1 VIKVALTGGI
11 GSGKSAA
18 GDFFE
23 DLGAVVVDADQLAR
37 DVIERGTDG
46 FDELVATFGDEI
58 LTNGILDRSKLGQIV
73 FADPGARKTLEGI
86 IHPRVAEAFDEI
98 IEDSPEDAVII
109 YQIPILIETIE
120 KMGQDRFD
128 YIITV
133 EATLENR
140 ISRLKGRGLKGYEIE
155 ARMKVQA
162 TDEQRA
168 AIADLVFNN
177 DGDMDQLLRQVENV
191 YEDVLLPRAKASA
204 S

>member
-1 VIKVALTGGI
+1 MIKVALTGGI

-73 FADPGARKTLEGI
+73 FADPNARKTLEEI
-86 IHPRVAEAFDEI
+86 IHPRVAEAFEEI
-98 IEDSPEDAVII
+98 VQSSPADSVIV
-109 YQIPILIETIE
+109 YQIPILVET
-120 KMGQDRFD
+120 KGQDRFD
-128 YIITV
+128 YIITI

-140 ISRLKGRGLKGYEIE
+140 TARLKNLGLKGYEID
-155 ARMKVQA
+155 ARMKAQA
-162 TDEQRA
+162 TDVERA
-168 AIADLVFNN
+168 AIADAVFKN
-177 DGDMDQLLRQVENV
+177 DGDLDQLLRQVENI
-191 YEDVLLPRAKASA
+191 YEDVLLPRARANIS
-204 S
+204 

>member
-73 FADPGARKTLEGI
+73 FADPNARKTLEEI
-86 IHPRVAEAFDEI
+86 IHPRVAEAFEEI
-98 IEDSPEDAVII
+98 VQSSPADSVII
-109 YQIPILIETIE
+109 YQIPILVET
-120 KMGQDRFD
+120 KGQDRFD

-140 ISRLKGRGLKGYEIE
+140 ISRLKNRGLKGYEIE

-162 TDEQRA
+162 TDEERA

-191 YEDVLLPRAKASA
+191 YEDILLPRAKAS
-204 S
+204 SS

>member
-73 FADPGARKTLEGI
+73 FADLNARKTLEEI
-86 IHPRVAEAFDEI
+86 IHPRVAEAFEEI
-98 IEDSPEDAVII
+98 VQSSPADSVIV
-109 YQIPILIETIE
+109 YQIPILVET
-120 KMGQDRFD
+120 KGQDRFD

-140 ISRLKGRGLKGYEIE
+140 TARLKNRGLKGYEIDS
-155 ARMKVQA
+155 RMKAQA
-162 TDEQRA
+162 SDSERA
-168 AIADLVFNN
+168 AIADAVFKN
-177 DGDMDQLLRQVENV
+177 DGDLDQLLRQVENI
-191 YEDVLLPRAKASA
+191 YEDVLLPRARANIS
-204 S
+204 

>member
-58 LTNGILDRSKLGQIV
+58 LTNGFLDRSKLGQIV
-73 FADPGARKTLEGI
+73 FADPDARKTLEEI
-86 IHPRVAEAFDEI
+86 IHPRVAEAFEEI
-98 IEDSPEDAVII
+98 VQESPKDSVIV
-109 YQIPILIETIE
+109 YQIPILVET
-120 KMGQDRFD
+120 KGQDRFD
-128 YIITV
+128 YVITV
-133 EATLENR
+133 EASLENR
-140 ISRLKGRGLKGYEIE
+140 ISRLKNRGLKGYEIE
-155 ARMKVQA
+155 ARMRVQA

-168 AIADLVFNN
+168 EIADSVLKN
-177 DGDMDQLLRQVENV
+177 DGDLDSLLRQVENI
-191 YEDVLLPRAKASA
+191 YEDVLLPRAKANVS
-204 S
+204 

>member
-1 VIKVALTGGI
+1 MIKVALTGGI

-46 FDELVATFGDEI
+46 FDELVATFGDGI

-73 FADPGARKTLEGI
+73 FADPDARKTLEGI

-98 IEDSPEDAVII
+98 IEDSPDDAVII
-109 YQIPILIETIE
+109 YQIPILVET
-120 KMGQDRFD
+120 KGQDRFD
-128 YIITV
+128 YVITV
-133 EATLENR
+133 EASLENR
-140 ISRLKGRGLKGYEIE
+140 ISRLKNRGLKGYEIE

-162 TDEQRA
+162 TDEERA

-177 DGDMDQLLRQVENV
+177 DGDMDQLLRQVENI

>member
-98 IEDSPEDAVII
+98 IEDSPDDAVII
-109 YQIPILIETIE
+109 YQIPILVET
-120 KMGQDRFD
+120 KGQDRFD
-128 YIITV
+128 YVITV
-133 EATLENR
+133 EASLENR
-140 ISRLKGRGLKGYEIE
+140 ISRLKNRGLKGYEIE

-162 TDEQRA
+162 TDEERA

-177 DGDMDQLLRQVENV
+177 DGDMDQLLRQVENI

>member
-23 DLGAVVVDADQLAR
+23 DLGAVVVDADQLSR

-46 FDELVATFGDEI
+46 FDELVANFGDEI

-73 FADPGARKTLEGI
+73 FADPKARKTLEEI
-86 IHPRVAEAFDEI
+86 IHPRVAEAFEEI
-98 IEDSPEDAVII
+98 VEESPADAVII
-109 YQIPILIETIE
+109 YQIPILVET
-120 KMGQDRFD
+120 KGQDRFD

-140 ISRLKGRGLKGYEIE
+140 TARLKNRGLKGYEIE
-155 ARMKVQA
+155 ARLKAQA
-162 TDEQRA
+162 SDAERA
-168 AIADLVFNN
+168 AIADAVFNN
-177 DGDMDQLLRQVENV
+177 DGDLDQLLRQVENI
-191 YEDVLLPRAKASA
+191 YEDILLPRARASA

>member
-23 DLGAVVVDADQLAR
+23 DLGAVVVDADQLSR

-73 FADPGARKTLEGI
+73 FADPAARKTLEAI

-109 YQIPILIETIE
+109 YQIPILVET
-120 KMGQDRFD
+120 KSQDRFD
-128 YIITV
+128 YVITV

-140 ISRLKGRGLKGYEIE
+140 ISRLKNRGLKGYEIE
-155 ARMKVQA
+155 ARMKAQA

-168 AIADLVFNN
+168 EIADLIFKN
-177 DGDMDQLLRQVENV
+177 DGDLDSLLRQVENV
-191 YEDVLLPRAKASA
+191 YEDVLLPRARANIS
-204 S
+204 

>member
-1 VIKVALTGGI
+1 MIKVALTGGI

-73 FADPGARKTLEGI
+73 FADPNARKTLEEI
-86 IHPRVAEAFDEI
+86 IHPRVAEAFEEI
-98 IEDSPEDAVII
+98 VQSSPADSVIV
-109 YQIPILIETIE
+109 YQIPILVET
-120 KMGQDRFD
+120 KGQDRFD

-140 ISRLKGRGLKGYEIE
+140 TARLKNRGLKGYEID
-155 ARMKVQA
+155 ARMKAQA
-162 TDEQRA
+162 TDVERA
-168 AIADLVFNN
+168 AIADAVFKN
-177 DGDMDQLLRQVENV
+177 DGDLDQLLRQVENI
-191 YEDVLLPRAKASA
+191 YEDILLPRARANIS
-204 S
+204 

>member
-23 DLGAVVVDADQLAR
+23 DLGAVVVDADQLSR

-73 FADPGARKTLEGI
+73 FADPKARKTLEEI
-86 IHPRVAEAFDEI
+86 IHPRVAEAFEEI
-98 IEDSPEDAVII
+98 VEESPADAVII
-109 YQIPILIETIE
+109 YQIPILVET
-120 KMGQDRFD
+120 KGQDRFD

-140 ISRLKGRGLKGYEIE
+140 TARLKNRGLKGYEIE
-155 ARMKVQA
+155 ARLKAQA
-162 TDEQRA
+162 SDAERA
-168 AIADLVFNN
+168 AIADAVFNN
-177 DGDMDQLLRQVENV
+177 DGDLDQLLRQVENI
-191 YEDVLLPRAKASA
+191 YEDVLLPRARASA

>member
-23 DLGAVVVDADQLAR
+23 DLGAVVVDADQLSR

-73 FADPGARKTLEGI
+73 FADPKARKTLEEI
-86 IHPRVAEAFDEI
+86 IHPRVAEAFEEI
-98 IEDSPEDAVII
+98 VEESPADAVIV
-109 YQIPILIETIE
+109 YQIPILVET
-120 KMGQDRFD
+120 KGQDRFD

-140 ISRLKGRGLKGYEIE
+140 TARLKNRGLKGYEIE
-155 ARMKVQA
+155 ARLKAQA
-162 TDEQRA
+162 SDAERA
-168 AIADLVFNN
+168 AIADAVFNN
-177 DGDMDQLLRQVENV
+177 DGDLDQLLRQVENI
-191 YEDVLLPRAKASA
+191 YEDILLPRARASA
-204 S
+204 I

>member
-1 VIKVALTGGI
+1 MIKVALTGGI

-98 IEDSPEDAVII
+98 IEDSPDDAVII
-109 YQIPILIETIE
+109 YQIPILVET
-120 KMGQDRFD
+120 KGQDRFD

-140 ISRLKGRGLKGYEIE
+140 ISRLKNRGLKGYEIE

-162 TDEQRA
+162 TDEERA
-168 AIADLVFNN
+168 AIADQVFNN

-191 YEDVLLPRAKASA
+191 YEDILLPRAKAS
-204 S
+204 SS

>member
-1 VIKVALTGGI
+1 MIKVALTGGI

-23 DLGAVVVDADQLAR
+23 DLGAVVVDADQLSR

-73 FADPGARKTLEGI
+73 FADPKARKTLEEI
-86 IHPRVAEAFDEI
+86 IHPRVAEAFEEI
-98 IEDSPEDAVII
+98 IEESSADAVII
-109 YQIPILIETIE
+109 YQIPILVET
-120 KMGQDRFD
+120 KGQDRFD

-140 ISRLKGRGLKGYEIE
+140 TARLKNRGLKGYEIE
-155 ARMKVQA
+155 ARLKAQA
-162 TDEQRA
+162 SDAERA
-168 AIADLVFNN
+168 AIADAVFNN
-177 DGDMDQLLRQVENV
+177 DGDLDQLLRQVENI
-191 YEDVLLPRAKASA
+191 YEDVLLPRARASA

>member
-73 FADPGARKTLEGI
+73 FADPNARKTLEEI
-86 IHPRVAEAFDEI
+86 IHPRVAEAFEEI
-98 IEDSPEDAVII
+98 VQSSPADSVIV
-109 YQIPILIETIE
+109 YQIPILVET
-120 KMGQDRFD
+120 KGQDRFD
-128 YIITV
+128 YIITI

-140 ISRLKGRGLKGYEIE
+140 TARLKNRGLKGYEID
-155 ARMKVQA
+155 ARMKAQA
-162 TDEQRA
+162 TDVERA
-168 AIADLVFNN
+168 AIADAVFKN
-177 DGDMDQLLRQVENV
+177 DGDLDQLLRQVENI
-191 YEDVLLPRAKASA
+191 YEDVLLPRARANIS
-204 S
+204 

>member
-1 VIKVALTGGI
+1 MIKVALTGGI

-58 LTNGILDRSKLGQIV
+58 LTNGILDRSKLGQVV
-73 FADPGARKTLEGI
+73 FSDPGARKTLEAI

-98 IEDSPEDAVII
+98 VEVSPEDAVII
-109 YQIPILIETIE
+109 YQIPILVET
-120 KMGQDRFD
+120 KGQDRFD
-128 YIITV
+128 YVITV
-133 EATLENR
+133 EASLENR
-140 ISRLKGRGLKGYEIE
+140 ISRLKSRGLKGYEIE
-155 ARMKVQA
+155 ARIKVQA

-168 AIADLVFNN
+168 EIADLIFKN
-177 DGDMDQLLRQVENV
+177 DGDLDSLLRQVENV
-191 YEDVLLPRAKASA
+191 YEDVLLPRARANIS
-204 S
+204 

>member
-1 VIKVALTGGI
+1 MIKVALTGGI

-86 IHPRVAEAFDEI
+86 IHPRVAEAFDEL
-98 IEDSPEDAVII
+98 IEDSPDDAVII
-109 YQIPILIETIE
+109 YQIPILVET
-120 KMGQDRFD
+120 KGQDRFD
-128 YIITV
+128 YVITV

-140 ISRLKGRGLKGYEIE
+140 ISRLKNRGLKGYEIE

-162 TDEQRA
+162 TDEERA

>member
-73 FADPGARKTLEGI
+73 FADPNARKTLEEI
-86 IHPRVAEAFDEI
+86 IHPRVAEAFEEI
-98 IEDSPEDAVII
+98 VKSSPADSVII
-109 YQIPILIETIE
+109 YQIPILVET
-120 KMGQDRFD
+120 KGQDRFD

-140 ISRLKGRGLKGYEIE
+140 TARLKNRGLKSYEID
-155 ARMKVQA
+155 ARMKAQA
-162 TDEQRA
+162 SDSERA
-168 AIADLVFNN
+168 AIADAVFKN
-177 DGDMDQLLRQVENV
+177 DGDLDQLLRQVENI
-191 YEDVLLPRAKASA
+191 YEDVLLPRARANIS
-204 S
+204 

>member
-1 VIKVALTGGI
+1 MIKVALTGGI

-73 FADPGARKTLEGI
+73 FADPDARKTLEAI

-98 IEDSPEDAVII
+98 IEDSPEDAVVI
-109 YQIPILIETIE
+109 YQIPILVET
-120 KMGQDRFD
+120 KGQDRFD
-128 YIITV
+128 YVITV

-140 ISRLKGRGLKGYEIE
+140 ISRLKNRGLKGYEIE
-155 ARMKVQA
+155 ARMKSQA

-168 AIADLVFNN
+168 EIADLIFKN
-177 DGDMDQLLRQVENV
+177 DGDLDSLLRQVENV
-191 YEDVLLPRAKASA
+191 YEDVLLPRARANIS
-204 S
+204 

>member
-1 VIKVALTGGI
+1 MIKVALTGGI

-23 DLGAVVVDADQLAR
+23 DLGAVVVDADQLSR

-73 FADPGARKTLEGI
+73 FADPAARKTLEAI

-109 YQIPILIETIE
+109 YQIPILVET
-120 KMGQDRFD
+120 KGQDRFD
-128 YIITV
+128 YVITV

-140 ISRLKGRGLKGYEIE
+140 ISRLKNRGLKSYEIE
-155 ARMKVQA
+155 ARMKAQA

-168 AIADLVFNN
+168 EIADLIFKN
-177 DGDMDQLLRQVENV
+177 DGDLDSLLRQVENV
-191 YEDVLLPRAKASA
+191 YEDVLLPRARANIS
-204 S
+204 